1 MRIKLLI
8 SSSVVPQSEDYTQPL
23 CLPCRLWDSF
33 IPRQVHRGDGVQ
45 GHRLLSSGLKRWL
58 QSIPEDQR
66 SSAVWRACAAP
77 QHMAA
82 HPLFHYSTI
91 PQEREMGRKGNAGS
105 FPSMGATQGSN
116 SPWMTSPRAPALLQS
131 NDNTLNPRKETG
143 PSPFSFS

>member
-58 QSIPEDQR
+58 QSIPEEQR
-66 SSAVWRACAAP
+66 SVESLRSPTTLGCSP
-77 QHMAA
+77 PI
-82 HPLFHYSTI
+82 PLFHKKGKWEGKVMLVVFLQWVRHKAQTI
-91 PQEREMGRKGNAGS
+91 PG
-105 FPSMGATQGSN
+105 
-116 SPWMTSPRAPALLQS
+116 
-131 NDNTLNPRKETG
+131 
-143 PSPFSFS
+143 